1 MMKHFLVLFSV
12 MMALPAIT
20 LAQNTE
26 QSFVVYHSN
35 GTSDFFARETI
46 DRISYSYYDTDNQLC
61 DQVVTLIVHTSDTI
75 MPMAIAD
82 RIS

>member
-35 GTSDFFARETI
+35 GTSDFFACETI
-46 DRISYSYYDTDNQLC
+46 DRIS
-61 DQVVTLIVHTSDTI
+61 
-75 MPMAIAD
+75 
-82 RIS
+82 